1 MNLDLVVCPSC
12 RTATDGRIDV
22 RTLERTG
29 DILSCEC
36 GRRYPVVD
44 GVPIVM
50 AHPHAYL
57 RTEIATVVEREL
69 SPEVAALLVEGGPD
83 DAPYARLLEH
93 LSVYMDAQWGDKAE
107 PPGELGC
114 EALRAKLAERAQHRV
129 DLAVELGCSVGR
141 FVSELAMGAFHVVG
155 VDMHAGA
162 MRRARRIL
170 DGERVAFGRRI
181 AGRHYQPAVVHA
193 GDRALPE
200 SRHTLVCGDALDPP
214 LIHGMFGRVVAL
226 NLLDS
231 VSQPRQLLSV
241 IDGLCARGGEVILSS
256 PYAWQS
262 TVMADAERIGGA
274 DPAAEVTRI
283 FREGIELTAPYTIE
297 EECDLAWTL
306 RRDARSTVTYRTH
319 YLRAR
324 KS

>member
-1 MNLDLVVCPSC
+1 MNLDLVVCPAC
-12 RTATDGRIDV
+12 RTASEGRIDV

-36 GRRYPVVD
+36 GRKYPIVD
-44 GVPIVM
+44 EVPIVM

-57 RTEIATVVEREL
+57 RSEIATVVEREL
-69 SPEVAALLVEGGPD
+69 PPEVAALLVEGGPD

-93 LSVYMDAQWGDKAE
+93 LSVYMDAQWGDRAT
-107 PPGELGC
+107 PPGDFAC
-114 EALRAKLAERAQHRV
+114 EAIRQKIAERAHDRV

-141 FVSELAMGAFHVVG
+141 FISELAAGAFHVVG
-155 VDMHAGA
+155 IDMHAGA
-162 MRRARRIL
+162 IRRARRIL
-170 DGERVAFGRRI
+170 DGERVPFGRRI
-181 AGRHYQPAVVHA
+181 AGRHYEPAVVDA
-193 GDRALPE
+193 GERALPAD
-200 SRHTLVCGDALDPP
+200 RHTLVCGDALDPP

-226 NLLDS
+226 NILDS
-231 VSQPRQLLSV
+231 VSQPRQLIDV
-241 IDGLCARGGEVILSS
+241 MDGLCARGGEVIVTS

-262 TVMADAERIGGA
+262 TVMADSERLGGA
-274 DPAAEVTRI
+274 DPAAAVTRI
-283 FREGIELTAPYTIE
+283 FREGIDLRATYTIE
-297 EECDLAWTL
+297 DECDLVWAL

>member
-1 MNLDLVVCPSC
+1 MNLDLVVCPAC
-12 RTATDGRIDV
+12 RTATEGRIDV

-36 GRRYPVVD
+36 GRRYP
-44 GVPIVM
+44 
-50 AHPHAYL
+50 
-57 RTEIATVVEREL
+57 ERDL

-83 DAPYARLLEH
+83 DAPYARLQEH
-93 LSVYMDAQWGDKAE
+93 LSVYMDAQWGDRAV
-107 PPGELGC
+107 PPGPFGA
-114 EALRAKLAERAQHRV
+114 EALREKLAERAQQRV

-141 FVSELAMGAFHVVG
+141 FVSELAAGAFHVMG

-162 MRRARRIL
+162 IRRARRIL
-170 DGERVAFGRRI
+170 DGESVAFGRRI
-181 AGRHYQPAVVHA
+181 AGRHYEPAVVQA
-193 GDRALPE
+193 GDRAIAAK
-200 SRHTLVCGDALDPP
+200 RCTLVCGDALDPP

-226 NLLDS
+226 NVLDS

-241 IDGLCARGGEVILSS
+241 LDGLCARGGEVILSS

-262 TVMADAERIGGA
+262 SVMADSERIGGA
-274 DPAAEVTRI
+274 DPGADVARV
-283 FREGIELTAPYTIE
+283 FREGIGLGATYTIE
-297 EECDLAWTL
+297 DECDLVWTL

>member
-1 MNLDLVVCPSC
+1 MNLDLVVCPAC
-12 RTATDGRIDV
+12 RTATEGRIDV

-29 DILSCEC
+29 DVLSCVC

-57 RTEIATVVEREL
+57 RTEIATVVERDL

-93 LSVYMDAQWGDKAE
+93 LSVYMDAHWGDRAT
-107 PPGELGC
+107 PPGDFGGD
-114 EALRAKLAERAQHRV
+114 AIRAKIAERAHQRV

-141 FVSELAMGAFHVVG
+141 FVSELAAGAFHVVG
-155 VDMHAGA
+155 IDMHAGA
-162 MRRARRIL
+162 MRRARRLL

-181 AGRHYQPAVVHA
+181 AGRHYEPAVVQA
-193 GDRALPE
+193 GDLALAE

-231 VSQPRQLLSV
+231 VSQPRQLLNV
-241 IDGLCARGGEVILSS
+241 IDGLCAHGGEVILCA
-256 PYAWQS
+256 PYSWQS
-262 TVMADAERIGGA
+262 TVMEDAERIGGA

-283 FREGIELTAPYTIE
+283 FREGVDLSQPYTIE
-297 EECDLAWTL
+297 EECDLAWPL
-306 RRDARSTVTYRTH
+306 RRDARSSVTYRTQ